1 MKSRYLKKRCIKG
14 GKKRKPKSK
23 NFYSDTNKDKYGKGD
38 VCDSE
43 KRIIVAAE
51 IQLEKSFA
59 KDRETETASE
69 AGRRRGYD

>member
-1 MKSRYLKKRCIKG
+1 MYKRREKEEIEN
-14 GKKRKPKSK
+14 K
-23 NFYSDTNKDKYGKGD
+23 NFYSDTNKDKYGKGN

-59 KDRETETASE
+59 KDRETETARE
-69 AGRRRGYD
+69 TGWRRRYD